1 MITNLID
8 TMITNLHSLFTFH
21 QLPTNVLLL
30 HDPVQDSSLH
40 LVIMFLYF
48 PWIFDGSLF
57 FPCLSCPWH
66 FRSWLAYDFVE
77 YPSVW
82 VFWCFL
88 ITRLKL
94 GFFFFANVT
103 EVMFCHFQCLVL
115 RDSWCWH
122 DFFWCCDL
130 NFDHL
135 VKVFSARFVYHKVL
149 WLFCH

>member
-21 QLPTNVLLL
+21 QFPTNVLLL

-66 FRSWLAYDFVE
+66 FKSWLAYDFVE

-94 GFFFFANVT
+94 GIFFCK
-103 EVMFCHFQCLVL
+103 CHRSDVLPFSVSCIKGFMMLTWLFLVL
-115 RDSWCWH
+115 WP
-122 DFFWCCDL
+122 
-130 NFDHL
+130 
-135 VKVFSARFVYHKVL
+135 
-149 WLFCH
+149 